1 MRASLP
7 RFVFGMCEAAT
18 RLLFGISFISLIPSR
33 LTSMHLHPSHN
44 ALPMHTRTG
53 QQHSPTSTG
62 TSFDGR

>member
-18 RLLFGISFISLIPSR
+18 RLLFGIISSISIHVVIPSR
-33 LTSMHLHPSHN
+33 LTSMHLHLSHN

-53 QQHSPTSTG
+53 QQ
-62 TSFDGR
+62 